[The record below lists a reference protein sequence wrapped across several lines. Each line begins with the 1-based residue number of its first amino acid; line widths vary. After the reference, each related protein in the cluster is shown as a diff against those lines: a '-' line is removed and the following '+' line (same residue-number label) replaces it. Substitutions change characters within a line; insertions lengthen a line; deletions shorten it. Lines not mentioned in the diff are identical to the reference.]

1 MRRIFQC
8 RAAVPMHCCKTRG
21 KSAVSVAL
29 EQELY
34 AGPKR
39 LFGGVRYLGVFVLI
53 TSWDT
58 GVPPVPVPS
67 YYQLNWQKKI
77 SDVRSGRV

>member
-8 RAAVPMHCCKTRG
+8 RTAVPMHCCKTRG

-29 EQELY
+29 EQEVY

-39 LFGGVRYLGVFVLI
+39 LIFGGVIKVPVLI
-53 TSWDT
+53 TSWDH
-58 GVPPVPVPS
+58 
-67 YYQLNWQKKI
+67 
-77 SDVRSGRV
+77 R